1 MKDSVI
7 NKRQYS
13 LIAIPAAY
21 LICAVSMFL
30 PLLKLGNFSISM
42 IDLRTGLNSA
52 PNAAET
58 KEKEDASI
66 ET

>member
-42 IDLRTGLNSA
+42 IDLRTGFKFRQ
-52 PNAAET
+52 PV
-58 KEKEDASI
+58 I
-66 ET
+66 GFYR